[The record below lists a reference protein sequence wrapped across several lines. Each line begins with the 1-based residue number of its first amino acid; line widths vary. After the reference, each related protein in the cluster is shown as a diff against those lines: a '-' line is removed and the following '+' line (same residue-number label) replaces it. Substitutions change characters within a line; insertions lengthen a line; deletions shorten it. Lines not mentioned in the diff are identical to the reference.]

1 MVQLI
6 LSSFILVDSLIDALG
21 LFFVIF
27 CESLKYLH
35 FCNGLF
41 QNSLSIN
48 SNNLLVRQPSHLE
61 LFISE
66 SYEQLVQFHSLCV
79 DTVDGENPP
88 FVNMVYM
95 GFP

>member
-1 MVQLI
+1 M
-6 LSSFILVDSLIDALG
+6 A
-21 LFFVIF
+21 FFNI
-27 CESLKYLH
+27 
-35 FCNGLF
+35 
-41 QNSLSIN
+41 SLSKS

-88 FVNMVYM
+88 MVYIYIYTFIDRYSTVSTGVFIIPTRYFGCIGVILSLGD
-95 GFP
+95 GFFEKNP